1 MENAFSDA
9 DYVQENVAQ
18 NIGIKIEVYHEMKR
32 FARIICIFGGS
43 TSGIVASAITS
54 GLKTPER
61 CMIAHPLTPPYL
73 IPAVDLVRS
82 QFTSHSA
89 MERAAEL
96 LPSCAQSPICA
107 RKEYP
112 GLLTVHLQGAIYDE
126 AFRLVSEDL
135 AAPEDVDICIRDG
148 LTLRWYFTGPF
159 KIAPVGVRDFVGR
172 YGQIYR
178 DLYPQGGP
186 TRWDGALMDESKNA
200 RCAKLSIANQPA
212 RQHSCEQRLISLVEH
227 KRNQHRP
234 DSIANYEN

>member
-1 MENAFSDA
+1 ME
-9 DYVQENVAQ
+9 
-18 NIGIKIEVYHEMKR
+18 R
-32 FARIICIFGGS
+32 FARINCIFGSS

-73 IPAVDLVRS
+73 IPAVDLVPS

-96 LPSCAQSPICA
+96 LPPCAQSPIRV

-112 GLLTVHLQGAIYDE
+112 GFLTVHLQGAIYHE
-126 AFRLVSEDL
+126 AFRLVSEGL
-135 AAPEDVDICIRDG
+135 GTPEDVDICIRDG
-148 LTLRWYFTGPF
+148 LTLRGYLTGPF
-159 KIAPVGVRDFVGR
+159 KIATVGIRDSVGR
-172 YGQIYR
+172 YGQIR
-178 DLYPQGGP
+178 HLCPLGGP
-186 TRWDGALMDESKNA
+186 TRWEGDLMDGSENA
-200 RCAKLSIANQPA
+200 RRAKLPMANQPA
-212 RQHSCEQRLISLVEH
+212 RQCSCDRRLILLVKH